1 MIPIFNDDRINFV
14 RFIQENKDIFY
25 ELLES
30 GKYNLTRDT
39 SKVRTNH
46 IYEGYRFFKNF
57 SLDDDAN
64 VYALTDDLD
73 DFNTEDET
81 DVHTII
87 NEFEIWLHRDKVK
100 QKFEKEYSIKLEKEQ
115 KKVKNISREILNQ
128 IEEIGVKRRTM
139 KRTSHIKDEL
149 SLIDY
154 VPEDRQNTVKGKTY
168 RRVRDEFNKKKNI
181 GGKTKKTKKYRKTRS
196 ETRRVSTLK

>member
-64 VYALTDDLD
+64 VYALTDELD
-73 DFNTEDET
+73 DFNTDGET
-81 DVHTII
+81 DIELII
-87 NEFEIWLHRDKVK
+87 NEFERWLHLDIVK
-100 QKFEKEYSIKLEKEQ
+100 QKFEKEFQEKVIKNHL
-115 KKVKNISREILNQ
+115 KKFPKKLLNW
-128 IEEIGVKRRTM
+128 VLR
-139 KRTSHIKDEL
+139 
-149 SLIDY
+149 
-154 VPEDRQNTVKGKTY
+154 
-168 RRVRDEFNKKKNI
+168 
-181 GGKTKKTKKYRKTRS
+181 
-196 ETRRVSTLK
+196 

>member
-1 MIPIFNDDRINFV
+1 MIPTFNDDRINFV

-39 SKVRTNH
+39 SQVRTNH

-81 DVHTII
+81 DIHTII

-100 QKFEKEYSIKLEKEQ
+100 QKFEKEYNIKLEKEQ
-115 KKVKNISREILNQ
+115 KKIKNISRAILNQ

-154 VPEDRQNTVKGKTY
+154 VPEDRQNAVKGKTY

-181 GGKTKKTKKYRKTRS
+181 RGNTKKTKKYRKTR
-196 ETRRVSTLK
+196 RLK

>member
-39 SKVRTNH
+39 SEVRTNH

-57 SLDDDAN
+57 SLDDDVN

-81 DVHTII
+81 DIHTII

-100 QKFEKEYSIKLEKEQ
+100 QKFEKEYSIKLEKEL
-115 KKVKNISREILNQ
+115 KKLKNIIRAILNQ

-154 VPEDRQNTVKGKTY
+154 VPEDRQNAVKGQTY
-168 RRVRDEFNKKKNI
+168 RRVRDEFNKKKI
-181 GGKTKKTKKYRKTRS
+181 SEERSKKTKKYRKTR
-196 ETRRVSTLK
+196 RLK

>member
-1 MIPIFNDDRINFV
+1 MIPRFNADRINFV

-39 SKVRTNH
+39 SEVNTNH

-81 DVHTII
+81 DIHTII
-87 NEFEIWLHRDKVK
+87 NEFEIWLHRDIVK
-100 QKFEKEYSIKLEKEQ
+100 QKFEKEYNRKLEKEQ
-115 KKVKNISREILNQ
+115 EKVKKTSRAILNQ
-128 IEEIGVKRRTM
+128 IDEIGVKNRTM

-149 SLIDY
+149 ANIDY
-154 VPEDRQNTVKGKTY
+154 FPEDKQNAVKGKTY
-168 RRVRDEFNKKKNI
+168 RRARDEFNQKKI
-181 GGKTKKTKKYRKTRS
+181 GGKNKKTKKYRKTR
-196 ETRRVSTLK
+196 RLKRKKCRN

>member
-1 MIPIFNDDRINFV
+1 MIPTFNDNRINFV

-39 SKVRTNH
+39 SEVRTNH

-81 DVHTII
+81 DIHTII

-115 KKVKNISREILNQ
+115 KKVKNISRAILNQ

-154 VPEDRQNTVKGKTY
+154 VPEDRQNAVTGKMY
-168 RRVRDEFNKKKNI
+168 RRVKDEFNKKKNI
-181 GGKTKKTKKYRKTRS
+181 GGKTKKTKKYRKTR
-196 ETRRVSTLK
+196 RLK

>member
-39 SKVRTNH
+39 SEVRTNH

-81 DVHTII
+81 DIHTII

-100 QKFEKEYSIKLEKEQ
+100 QKFEKEYSIKLEKEL
-115 KKVKNISREILNQ
+115 KKLKNISRAILNQ

-154 VPEDRQNTVKGKTY
+154 VPEDRQNAVKGQTY

-181 GGKTKKTKKYRKTRS
+181 RGKIKKTKKYRKTR
-196 ETRRVSTLK
+196 RLK

>member
-1 MIPIFNDDRINFV
+1 MIPNFNDDRINFV
-14 RFIQENKDIFY
+14 RFIQENKDIFD

-39 SKVRTNH
+39 SEVKPKH

-81 DVHTII
+81 DIRTII
-87 NEFEIWLHRDKVK
+87 NAFEKWLRRDKV
-100 QKFEKEYSIKLEKEQ
+100 QEKFEKEYRIKLEKEQ
-115 KKVKNISREILNQ
+115 KKVKNKSRAILNQ

-154 VPEDRQNTVKGKTY
+154 VPEDRPNAVKGKTY

-181 GGKTKKTKKYRKTRS
+181 GGKTKKTKKYRKTR
-196 ETRRVSTLK
+196 RLK

>member
-1 MIPIFNDDRINFV
+1 MIPKFNDDRINFV

-39 SKVRTNH
+39 SEVKTKH
-46 IYEGYRFFKNF
+46 IYEGYHFFKNF

-81 DVHTII
+81 DVQTII
-87 NEFEIWLHRDKVK
+87 TEFDKWLHRDKVK

-115 KKVKNISREILNQ
+115 KKIKNISRSILNQ
-128 IEEIGVKRRTM
+128 IDEIGVKKRTM

-154 VPEDRQNTVKGKTY
+154 VPEDRKNAVKGKTY

-181 GGKTKKTKKYRKTRS
+181 GGKTNKYRKN
-196 ETRRVSTLK
+196 RRLK

>member
-100 QKFEKEYSIKLEKEQ
+100 QKFEKEYSIKL
-115 KKVKNISREILNQ
+115 
-128 IEEIGVKRRTM
+128 
-139 KRTSHIKDEL
+139 
-149 SLIDY
+149 
-154 VPEDRQNTVKGKTY
+154 
-168 RRVRDEFNKKKNI
+168 
-181 GGKTKKTKKYRKTRS
+181 
-196 ETRRVSTLK
+196 